1 MLWTL
6 QVSLHINLL
15 ILIPL
20 FLLSDLS
27 IVWDTPFSEQGKW
40 VAESS
45 IRNMYD
51 IRENGLEFRLGE
63 IFTYTFEKFD
73 E

>member
-1 MLWTL
+1 MS
-6 QVSLHINLL
+6 QYANFL

-27 IVWDTPFSEQGKW
+27 VWATPFSEQGTQ

-63 IFTYTFEKFD
+63 IFSYAFEKFD